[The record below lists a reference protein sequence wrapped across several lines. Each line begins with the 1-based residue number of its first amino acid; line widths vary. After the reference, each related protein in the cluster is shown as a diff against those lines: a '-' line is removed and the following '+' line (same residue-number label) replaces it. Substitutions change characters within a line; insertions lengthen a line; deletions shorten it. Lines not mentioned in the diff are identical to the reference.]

1 MSENINNNNPEMEEN
16 GAEQLEQSANGSA
29 EAEEVSSPVAD
40 KTSDGKKQKSTQ
52 KKPNA
57 FKRFGAWIKNLFRGY
72 KSELGKVV
80 WTPKSELKKS
90 TLLVVLTVA
99 VFGIVIGIVDTTFY
113 YLTDF
118 IAKLI

>member
-29 EAEEVSSPVAD
+29 EAEEVSSPAAD

-52 KKPNA
+52 KKPNV